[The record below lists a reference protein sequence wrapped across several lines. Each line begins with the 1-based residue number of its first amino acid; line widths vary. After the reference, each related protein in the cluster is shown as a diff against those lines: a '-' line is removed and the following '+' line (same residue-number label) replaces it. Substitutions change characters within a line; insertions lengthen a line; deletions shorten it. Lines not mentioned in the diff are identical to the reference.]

1 MSGRSNLSFDEW
13 MKLDLKYVEEQGFF
27 TDMKI
32 LFKTVGVVLRGDG
45 AY

>member
-1 MSGRSNLSFDEW
+1 MR
-13 MKLDLKYVEEQGFF
+13 LDLKYVEEQGFL